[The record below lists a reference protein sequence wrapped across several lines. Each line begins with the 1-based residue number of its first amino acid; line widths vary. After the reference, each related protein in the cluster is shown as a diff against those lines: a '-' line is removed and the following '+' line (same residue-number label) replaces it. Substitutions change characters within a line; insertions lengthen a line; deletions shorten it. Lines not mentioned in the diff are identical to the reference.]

1 MCSHDSLGSNNN
13 RDQLGSSHA
22 RGPVG
27 GWPPPEGQWRAAGG
41 CGGEGG
47 QGRGLFLSWGR
58 VICYTPLSHHT
69 PPKSPGPLRCS
80 PNDTPDLPTSL
91 HPAAPTPGPG
101 CHGLSPGPLP
111 GFLTGSLL
119 ATWAPTFRSPHTARR
134 IFPKCKSYHI
144 TLLLKPA
151 KGCLSHLEENPKPS
165 L

>member
-1 MCSHDSLGSNNN
+1 MTPWGVTTIGTSWEARMPGARWAGGRPQRGSGGP
-13 RDQLGSSHA
+13 QGAAEA
-22 RGPVG
+22 RGGKVRACFSA
-27 GWPPPEGQWRAAGG
+27 GWGSFAIR
-41 CGGEGG
+41 
-47 QGRGLFLSWGR
+47 LSL
-58 VICYTPLSHHT
+58 IP

-80 PNDTPDLPTSL
+80 PNDTPDVPTSL
-91 HPAAPTPGPG
+91 HPAAPPKPGPG
-101 CHGLSPGPLP
+101 CHALSPGPLS

-119 ATWAPTFRSPHTARR
+119 AAWPPTFCSPHTAQR